1 MKKIFL
7 IDNDEKETSQ
17 IGRILSDSGYDMTVS
32 NDGAEAFEILRAQTF
47 DLVIADVDIQ
57 GLDSFSILNWIAVH
71 KQDTK
76 VIMTTGK
83 DSRSISHAAVRMGA
97 LCCLEKPIGGQ
108 YLLDTVHEYLNE
120 TGFSGTISKITLAD
134 YLQLCIY
141 TTATK
146 NFEVIKGS
154 RRGVIII
161 QEGQIVYADYGD
173 LKGEDAF
180 YEILSL
186 EGGRINEI
194 RIKGGMEPNISMESG
209 FLLLEAT
216 RRHDENQLQAA
227 LEEHGEGIPGTARD
241 QAQDGNL
248 PEADAGR
255 LPGLAPSEGNISGT
269 GMRPG
274 ISRTLDQSPGV
285 LEYGIFSTGD
295 VLQERSTDMSISLN
309 IAPSLFFN
317 LSENLDEM
325 VAGAGLRYLV
335 ITTGSGVRYILFR
348 DNENQV
354 VAGLK
359 PGVKPAEFFQET
371 RNTST
376 YNT

>member
-17 IGRILSDSGYDMTVS
+17 IGRILSDGGYDMTVS

-47 DLVIADVDIQ
+47 DLVIADIDIQ

-154 RRGVIII
+154 RRGVIVIK
-161 QEGQIVYADYGD
+161 EGQIVYADYGD

-194 RIKGGMEPNISMESG
+194 RIKGCMEPNISMESG

-227 LEEHGEGIPGTARD
+227 LEGHGEGIPGSARD
-241 QAQDGNL
+241 RAQEGNL
-248 PEADAGR
+248 PEAGAGQ
-255 LPGLAPSEGNISGT
+255 LPGLAPSEENISGT
-269 GMRPG
+269 G
-274 ISRTLDQSPGV
+274 ISRILDQSPGV

-325 VAGAGLRYLV
+325 ISGAGLRYLV
-335 ITTGSGVRYILFR
+335 ITTRSGVRYILFR
-348 DNENQV
+348 DNGNQV

-359 PGVKPAEFFQET
+359 PGVKPAEIFQEI
-371 RNTST
+371 RNTLT